1 MTIRVFPNSGVL
13 WISWLN
19 EHQSLSALTLVYE
32 TERRKTRTLSPH
44 PMISRSFH
52 VHLVQVNK
60 NQAVGAAMTTVTL
73 NLAEMKRG
81 PSQTK
86 GRFYTNE
93 IEIIKGSLRFNC
105 AALWRAD
112 GKIKI
117 ESPRLMRKGTS
128 SSAGKKCPDVQRET
142 AY

>member
-1 MTIRVFPNSGVL
+1 
-13 WISWLN
+13 
-19 EHQSLSALTLVYE
+19 
-32 TERRKTRTLSPH
+32 
-44 PMISRSFH
+44 
-52 VHLVQVNK
+52 
-60 NQAVGAAMTTVTL
+60 MTTVTL

-86 GRFYTNE
+86 GRLYTNDE

-128 SSAGKKCPDVQRET
+128 SSARKKCPDVQRDGVLNESCRRM
-142 AY
+142 AFVISLC